1 MNKVLSKLVDNLV
14 TEGDQHL
21 HHIKHHFPDP
31 NHRKLLHRKGVYPY
45 EWMNSMEK
53 MEHTSLPPKECFNST
68 LTMSDISDKDYTHA
82 QNVWETFNMKTMG
95 DYHDLYLLTYVL
107 LLANCFENFRKTCL
121 LFYGLDPAHYFT
133 AQGLSWDAAL
143 KMTKVKLELLTDV
156 DMHLMVEKGEYFIFV
171 FYIFDYFEYFII
183 QYFSFKNIF

>member
-107 LLANCFENFRKTCL
+107 LLANCFENFRKN
-121 LFYGLDPAHYFT
+121 
-133 AQGLSWDAAL
+133 
-143 KMTKVKLELLTDV
+143 LLTLLWTGSSSLLYCSRIVLGCCTQD
-156 DMHLMVEKGEYFIFV
+156 DQSETRTS
-171 FYIFDYFEYFII
+171 D
-183 QYFSFKNIF
+183 